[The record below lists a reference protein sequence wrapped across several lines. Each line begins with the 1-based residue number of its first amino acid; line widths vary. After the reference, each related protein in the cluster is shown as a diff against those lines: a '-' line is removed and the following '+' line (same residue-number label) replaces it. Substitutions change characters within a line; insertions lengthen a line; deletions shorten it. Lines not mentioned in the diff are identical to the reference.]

1 MFIEI
6 KGYQHENLSLNLSRT
21 LFFKENSQHF
31 SGFIKKGWGAHPKN
45 KTTCRAKKNKKETSP
60 NQENPNQWMGVGL
73 RVGVGSVVYLYIYLQ
88 WQLQQLHIDHCNQ
101 KLHSSRQVILSV

>member
-31 SGFIKKGWGAHPKN
+31 SGFIKKGWGLIQKIKQLAEQ
-45 KTTCRAKKNKKETSP
+45 KKKRKKKETSP
-60 NQENPNQWMGVGL
+60 NQEK
-73 RVGVGSVVYLYIYLQ
+73 S
-88 WQLQQLHIDHCNQ
+88 
-101 KLHSSRQVILSV
+101 